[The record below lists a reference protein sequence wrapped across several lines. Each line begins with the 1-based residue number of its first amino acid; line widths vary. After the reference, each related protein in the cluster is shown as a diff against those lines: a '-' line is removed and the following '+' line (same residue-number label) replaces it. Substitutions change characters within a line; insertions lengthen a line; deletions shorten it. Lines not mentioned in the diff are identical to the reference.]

1 MVPMIVVSSR
11 LLVVVTAKAIPNCCS
26 LRCAP
31 TNLAAVVVVVV
42 VVVVV
47 AAAAVAAAAAAVAPS
62 YDGFFPA
69 SHRFERTERPF

>member
-47 AAAAVAAAAAAVAPS
+47 AAVAAAAAAVAPS

>member
-42 VVVVV
+42 VV
-47 AAAAVAAAAAAVAPS
+47 AAAVAAAAAAVAPS